1 MKLDKNTVIDL
12 INRKVPKILIYFYD
26 AWCSW
31 QKVNITEDFS
41 LDNNIQKMELKSSP
55 FDVYVEKKDY
65 DKFKKSIITK
75 TVSKDHTWKEKIRYI
90 FSNQDVKDRCSC
102 WSSFSFEA
110 KKPKIDLEKL
120 KNLKKNFK
128 NNTN

>member
-12 INRKVPKILIYFYD
+12 INRKVPRILIYFYD

-31 QKVNITEDFS
+31 KKVNITESFS
-41 LDNNIQKMELKSSP
+41 INDNIQKMDLSSSP

-65 DKFKKSIITK
+65 YKFKASIITK
-75 TVSKDHTWKEKIRYI
+75 TVKTDYTWKEKVRYI
-90 FSNQDVKDRCSC
+90 FSSQDVKDRCSC

-120 KNLKKNFK
+120 KKLKKDFK
-128 NNTN
+128 NNNI